1 MTYNEI
7 INYWEGGMR
16 DDISDIVRFY
26 DSEPFKEHAR
36 LEKHQLEFDLTL
48 RNLRRCLPPTG
59 RILEI
64 GAATGRYTLELA
76 RLGYSVTAV
85 DISSTLLDVCKTSL
99 RENGLVERVDFVV
112 ADARDLSTVS
122 GRDYDAVLLMGP
134 LYHLVELTDRETAV
148 REALARLRTG
158 GILCSTFISRL
169 GIMGDLIRVI
179 PAWVEDWNDVE
190 VFLQTGRDPSD
201 HDREGFRAYYARPE
215 EIEPLHES
223 LGLTTLALVGVEP
236 AISADDEGYNQ
247 LPEHLKPLW
256 LDLFD
261 RMSGEKSILAA
272 SRHLLYIGKIEY

>member
-1 MTYNEI
+1 MS
-7 INYWEGGMR
+7 

-26 DSEPFKEHAR
+26 NSEPLKEHAR
-36 LEKHQLEFDLTL
+36 LERHRLEFDLTL

-134 LYHLVELTDRETAV
+134 LYHLVELSDRETAL

-179 PAWVEDWNDVE
+179 PGWVEDWQDVE
-190 VFLQTGRDPSD
+190 VFLKDGRDPSD
-201 HDREGFRAYYARPE
+201 HDREGFRAYYARLE

-236 AISADDEGYNQ
+236 AISADDESYNQ

-272 SRHLLYIGKIEY
+272 SRHLLYVGKKTRE